1 MNINR
6 RSIRRY
12 EYQGRGMMRIVL
24 GEKVKRIGD
33 SAFSECEN
41 LEDVVFPEG
50 LEHIGCYVF
59 QESPKIKVLNLPSS
73 LVDIKESAFFIGT
86 DGLLER
92 IDVSPDNPKY
102 CSVDGI
108 LFTKDMKTLV
118 QFPQNKDCDSY
129 VVPDTVEAI
138 ADNAFGYATK
148 LKRIALPK
156 SLRKIGS
163 GAFEW
168 CESLDR
174 IEIPD
179 SVEGIPSYAFFC
191 CYSLE
196 DVRLPRRLGYLGFE
210 SFANCPMIKEFD
222 IPPGFDQLDY
232 AILGGCESLERVTIP
247 EGIVDINNSAFIDC
261 PRLRNVRLPS
271 TVIALWEK
279 AFCRCSSLEEINIPP
294 EVYHVTDDVFQ
305 GCDSLKR
312 IYIEGNLE
320 SRYWVPEGAEVIL
333 GSPPSRSGKN

>member
-50 LEHIGCYVF
+50 LERIGSYVV
-59 QESPKIKVLNLPSS
+59 QDSPKIAVFRIPST
-73 LVDIKESAFFIGT
+73 LVDIKESAFFIGY
-86 DGLLER
+86 DSSLER
-92 IDVSPDNPKY
+92 FEVSPDNPKY

-118 QFPQNKDCDSY
+118 KYPQKKDSDCY
-129 VVPDTVEAI
+129 VVPDTVEVI
-138 ADNAFGYATK
+138 ADNAFGYCK
-148 LKRIALPK
+148 NLKRIILPEGLK
-156 SLRKIGS
+156 KICS

-168 CESLDR
+168 CENLDKIR
-174 IEIPD
+174 IPEG
-179 SVEGIPSYAFFC
+179 VEGLPSYAFFC

-196 DVRLPRRLGYLGFE
+196 EVFLPKRLGYLGFE
-210 SFANCPMIKEFD
+210 AFANCPMIKEFD
-222 IPPGFDQLDY
+222 IPPGFDQIDY
-232 AILGGCESLERVTIP
+232 AILAGCESLERVTIP
-247 EGIVDINNSAFIDC
+247 EGVVDINNSAFLDC
-261 PRLRNVRLPS
+261 PRLRSVHLPS

-279 AFCRCSSLEEINIPP
+279 AFCRCYSLEEINIPP

-305 GCDSLKR
+305 GCDGLKR
-312 IYIEGNLE
+312 VYIEGSLE
-320 SRYWVPEGAEVIL
+320 SRYWVPEGVEVIL